1 MVATTIAVVMGPV
14 VATEAA
20 VVRVAHAAVALPLVV
35 GVAEAKP
42 VRQPT
47 WLARSL
53 TEPWL

>member
-20 VVRVAHAAVALPLVV
+20 VVRVAHAAAALPLVV